1 MKRRVEPKPTFD
13 GELGCHL
20 HISDAVNLSVSG
32 VSALAAP
39 VFDESGKIVLSL
51 TAIGPS
57 ALFDVG
63 LKAGLRQL

>member
-1 MKRRVEPKPTFD
+1 
-13 GELGCHL
+13 
-20 HISDAVNLSVSG
+20 
-32 VSALAAP
+32 

-63 LKAGLRQL
+63 LNGAIAMTLKTLGKDLSQRLGHRF